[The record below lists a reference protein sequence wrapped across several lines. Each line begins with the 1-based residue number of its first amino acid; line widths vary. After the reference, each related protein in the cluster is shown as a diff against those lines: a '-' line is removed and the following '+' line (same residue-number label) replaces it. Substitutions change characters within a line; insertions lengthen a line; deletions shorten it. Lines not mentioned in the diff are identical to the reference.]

1 MGSLE
6 DELDVQEEEVGGMID
21 LQGHWRTRADRF
33 GVRSGRGGYYLK
45 ESKVGMYRCPNG
57 YYPTLG
63 GGCASA
69 KNPFKRTPWFFRA
82 EKAVGEWVDRD
93 SDEGAHGAS
102 SSAEEL
108 EVSGPSRYDPT
119 GRESRVSGPARVDH
133 WDP

>member
-1 MGSLE
+1 MG
-6 DELDVQEEEVGGMID
+6 
-21 LQGHWRTRADRF
+21 
-33 GVRSGRGGYYLK
+33 K
-45 ESKVGMYRCPNG
+45 ESKVGMYLCPNG

-82 EKAVGEWVDRD
+82 EKAVGEWVNRD

-108 EVSGPSRYDPT
+108 EVGGPSRYDPT

-133 WDP
+133 WDPPSSMKASADSALEGQTMHKVVQPMLF